1 LTKEEK
7 KVVIAWILAMQ
18 EVGLSITLQ
27 QLKMKVIGFAQTRLT
42 PF

>member
-1 LTKEEK
+1 LGGKNINKKPGPIGVLIKEEN

-27 QLKMKVIGFAQTRLT
+27 
-42 PF
+42 